1 MKRKIFTPTIVVP
14 LLGISLLFTAC
25 SYNQYGAVATGSSL
39 GGMFGSSIGGLMGG
53 PRGADIGT
61 LAGMVIVVCKV

>member
-14 LLGISLLFTAC
+14 LLSISLLFTAC

-53 PRGADIGT
+53 PRGADRSEERRVGKE
-61 LAGMVIVVCKV
+61 C